1 MRSSVIA
8 QLVWKD
14 WQLQRLAI
22 LLVVTGGAIALAI
35 VQRGGETPVVVGS
48 VFFFIAMILA
58 GHMLPI
64 ASITNERK
72 KQNLAFL
79 MSLPVTSVQ
88 YAAAKLLANLAL
100 FLIPWLML
108 VISALLL
115 IETRRILPHGVIP
128 ILLILALLP
137 FLGFCIVTGAALVGE
152 KEGWGIA
159 ANVICNSWYGL
170 TWYFIVRSP
179 ALMAHVGD
187 PSPVWSLT
195 VLTVLAVEAA
205 AILLTLGLTFFLQSR
220 KKDFV

>member
-1 MRSSVIA
+1 MRGSVLT
-8 QLVWKD
+8 QLILKD
-14 WQLQRLAI
+14 WRLQRLAI
-22 LLVVTGGAIALAI
+22 LLTVAGGVIALAI
-35 VQRGGETPVVVGS
+35 VQRGGETPIVVGS

-79 MSLPVTSVQ
+79 MSLPVTGVQ

-100 FLIPWLML
+100 FLIPWLTLM
-108 VISALLL
+108 ISAVLLV
-115 IETRRILPHGVIP
+115 ETRRILPPGIIP
-128 ILLILALLP
+128 ILLIVALLP

-159 ANVICNSWYGL
+159 ANVICNSCYGL
-170 TWYFIVRSP
+170 TWYFMVKSP
-179 ALMAHVGD
+179 ALMAHVGE
-187 PSPVWSLT
+187 PSPVWTST

-205 AILLTLGLTFFLQSR
+205 AILLTLGLTFFFQSQ